1 MAIKN
6 ISIPPVE
13 SSTDHRVLTEQSTR

>member
-6 ISIPPVE
+6 ISIPPIE